1 MLLGIT
7 EKEFELEHG
16 LILLTNNTQRLVK
29 DLQAAPRLCEADLN
43 LIIISLNQ

>member
-1 MLLGIT
+1 MDTGLPIWLLFLLSYMLLGIT

-29 DLQAAPRLCEADLN
+29 DL
-43 LIIISLNQ
+43 